1 MSPEN
6 PTQPAAERPGDAVER
21 RRLKSI
27 RRQVDRIRMINRVHA
42 ALRSTLNVDDLHS
55 IILTSIISSSALN
68 FSRALLASYDEAS
81 RSFRGISALGA
92 RSRAEH
98 ERLQREVAEEEKS
111 IADMM
116 RHIDGLETT
125 EEEQSLLRT
134 SMDELTHHS
143 FWITMYQKFG
153 AATELLDQWRGIEIF
168 CPRAQASGDGHS
180 GVRFMDELLQRTGS
194 RLVTRA
200 ELEASDLP
208 PRLIAMFPRATVWS
222 IIRTNRGPRLAL
234 IADRLHQREEPGELD
249 LLHIDWFIGQVGL
262 ALENAE
268 MVKDLEEAYND
279 IRALDQLKSNFL
291 ATISH
296 ELRTPLTAI
305 TGYVQLMLG
314 NKIGQL
320 SPGQREVLERIL
332 AHSDLLTGKV
342 NDVIEIAE
350 LDSQQSRRV
359 QLVPVDPLNV
369 LMHTLPRLEHRRAH
383 KNIAVDPEV
392 TAPVPE
398 ILTTPVTLE
407 RIYFHLIDNAIKFGK
422 VDGRVRVRFERDGK
436 DLRISIAD
444 DGIGIAPSQIEP
456 IFDLFYQV
464 DSNLTRH
471 YQGMG
476 IGLAIVKKQLDQTG
490 GRIQV
495 SSQIG
500 QGSTFTIIY
509 PVA

>member
-1 MSPEN
+1 
-6 PTQPAAERPGDAVER
+6 
-21 RRLKSI
+21 
-27 RRQVDRIRMINRVHA
+27 
-42 ALRSTLNVDDLHS
+42 
-55 IILTSIISSSALN
+55 
-68 FSRALLASYDEAS
+68 
-81 RSFRGISALGA
+81 
-92 RSRAEH
+92 
-98 ERLQREVAEEEKS
+98 
-111 IADMM
+111 MM
-116 RHIDGLETT
+116 RHIDGLDTT
-125 EEEQSLLRT
+125 AEEQSLLRS

-153 AATELLDQWRGIEIF
+153 AATELLDAWRKIEIF
-168 CPRAQASGDGHS
+168 CPRAQAIGDSHS
-180 GVRFMDELLQRTGS
+180 GAEFMGQLLEKTGS
-194 RLVTRA
+194 RLVSRA

-208 PRLIAMFPRATVWS
+208 PELIAMFPVATVWS

-234 IADRLHQREEPGELD
+234 IADRVHQREEPDELD

-268 MVKDLEEAYND
+268 VVKDLEEAYND

-291 ATISH
+291 ANVSH

-359 QLVPVDPLNV
+359 QPQPVDPLNV

-383 KNIAVDPEV
+383 KNITVIPEV

-398 ILTTPVTLE
+398 VLATPVNLE

-422 VDGRVRVRFERDGK
+422 TDGHVRIRFERDGN
-436 DLRISIAD
+436 DLRISISD
-444 DGIGIAPSQIEP
+444 DGIGIAPGQIEL
-456 IFDLFYQV
+456 IFDLFY
-464 DSNLTRH
+464 
-471 YQGMG
+471 
-476 IGLAIVKKQLDQTG
+476 
-490 GRIQV
+490 
-495 SSQIG
+495 
-500 QGSTFTIIY
+500 
-509 PVA
+509 

>member
-1 MSPEN
+1 MGSSEHSVRHE
-6 PTQPAAERPGDAVER
+6 TAGR
-21 RRLKSI
+21 RRFTSV
-27 RRQVDRIRMINRVHA
+27 RRQIDRISMINRVHA

-55 IILTSIISSSALN
+55 IILTSIISRSALG
-68 FSRALLASYDEAS
+68 FSRALLAAYDEATH
-81 RSFRGISALGA
+81 SFRGIAALGA

-98 ERLQREVAEEEKS
+98 ERLQKEVAAEELS

-116 RHIDGLETT
+116 RHIDGLDATA
-125 EEEQSLLRT
+125 EEQKLLRH

-143 FWITMYQKFG
+143 FWITIHQKFG
-153 AATELLDQWRGIEIF
+153 ANSELLEAWKKIELF
-168 CPRAQASGDGHS
+168 CPRPAAAETHS
-180 GVRFMDELLQRTGS
+180 GAGFMGGLLEKPGIS
-194 RLVTRA
+194 RLVSRE
-200 ELEASDLP
+200 ELEKSDLP
-208 PRLIAMFPRATVWS
+208 LEVVELFPDASVWS
-222 IIRTNRGPRLAL
+222 IIRTNKGPRLVV
-234 IADRLHQREEPGELD
+234 IADRSHQREKPDELD
-249 LLHIDWFIGQVGL
+249 LLHMDWFVGQVAL

-320 SPGQREVLERIL
+320 SAGQREVIERIL

-350 LDSQQSRRV
+350 LESQQARRV
-359 QLVPVDPLNV
+359 QLHPVDPLNV

-383 KNIAVDPEV
+383 KGIAIEPEV
-392 TAPVPE
+392 CAPVPE
-398 ILTTPVTLE
+398 VMATAITLE

-422 VDGRVRVRFERDGK
+422 ADGRVKIRFDRDGD
-436 DLRISIAD
+436 DLRISIID
-444 DGIGIAPSQIEP
+444 DGIGIAPAQIEL

-500 QGSTFTIIY
+500 HGSTFTIIY